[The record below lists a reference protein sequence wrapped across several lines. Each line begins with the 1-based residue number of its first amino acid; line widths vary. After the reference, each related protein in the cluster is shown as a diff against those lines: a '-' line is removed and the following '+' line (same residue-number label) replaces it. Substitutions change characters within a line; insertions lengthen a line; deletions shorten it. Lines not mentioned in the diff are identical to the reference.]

1 MGTFVRLNNAAIAEL
16 LTGSSGPVY
25 ADIQRRT
32 LKVHASAVEHCPVDT
47 GSLRSSIRWAMAQD
61 NKGVAGLV
69 GTDKIY
75 AQSASDNAKDPSKR
89 DYLLNALKEAV

>member
-1 MGTFVRLNNAAIAEL
+1 MATFVRLNNAAITEL
-16 LTGSSGPVY
+16 LTGPSGPVY

-32 LKVHASAVEHCPVDT
+32 LKVHAAAVQNCPVDT

-61 NKGVAGLV
+61 SQGIAGLV

-89 DYLLNALKEAV
+89 DYLLNALREAV